1 MGSGA
6 VKLAH
11 GEAQALADFLRAVA
25 RPRNADEADECTRWI
40 RRLEGPRS

>member
-1 MGSGA
+1 MASGT

-11 GEAQALADFLRAVA
+11 GEAQLLADFLRAVA
-25 RPRNADEADECTRWI
+25 RPRNAAEADECARWL